1 MWLIVGLGNPGS
13 KYVFNLHN
21 CGFMALEVLAQRNGI
36 SVLKKKFSGEYG
48 KGKIMGEEVILLR
61 PCTYMNCSGSSVR
74 EAAGFFKVSPDHII
88 VVYDD
93 IDLALGTIRVR
104 ASGGPGT
111 HNGMKSVVDEIGTR
125 EFVRVRIGIGPAPEH
140 YDLADYVLSDI
151 PSEHRETMFSAFVE
165 AAEAV
170 EKRIGGSRIEEKR
183 IGENR

>member
-21 CGFMALEVLAQRNGI
+21 CGLMALEVLAQGTSIDVR
-36 SVLKKKFSGEYG
+36 KKKFSGEYG
-48 KGKIMGEEVILLR
+48 KGRIKGEEVVLLR
-61 PCTYMNCSGSSVR
+61 PTTYMNCSGVSIR

-88 VVYDD
+88 VIYDD
-93 IDLALGTIRVR
+93 IDLPLGTIRVR

-111 HNGMKSVVDEIGTR
+111 HNGMRSVVEEIGTR

-151 PSEHRETMFSAFVE
+151 PAEQRETMFNAFVE
-165 AAEAV
+165 AAGAV
-170 EKRIGGSRIEEKR
+170 EKR